1 IHRRTP
7 DPAHPPCEPPAAF
20 FPTLPLSAS
29 PPAGIISLLS
39 TTPTTRTPPPTGGV
53 PFCLSSDALAMAD
66 TVLIQTEKRD
76 GRGSRAAANLRQQG
90 KIPAVVYGHKEET
103 LSVTI
108 DHDTLMAAIR
118 HNTRVVDIAAGGKT
132 EKAQIVELQWD
143 HLGKDVLHVD
153 FKRVSAD
160 ERIEQTVPIEIRGI
174 APGVAEGGRL
184 DQPLHTLR
192 VECPALN
199 IPTSI
204 RVPINDLHL
213 EGAIHVRDLKLPE
226 GVKAL
231 TDPDAIV
238 IHVVKPKVEAA
249 PAAGEPA
256 AASAEPEVIT
266 RKKAEEEGAEE

>member
-1 IHRRTP
+1 
-7 DPAHPPCEPPAAF
+7 A
-20 FPTLPLSAS
+20 
-29 PPAGIISLLS
+29 
-39 TTPTTRTPPPTGGV
+39 
-53 PFCLSSDALAMAD
+53 
-66 TVLIQTEKRD
+66 VL
-76 GRGSRAAANLRQQG
+76 
-90 KIPAVVYGHKEET
+90 YGHKEET

-108 DHDTLMAAIR
+108 DHDTLMSAIR
-118 HNTRVVDIAAGGKT
+118 HNTRVVDISAGGKT
-132 EKAQIVELQWD
+132 EKAQVVELQWD

-160 ERIEQTVPIEIRGI
+160 ERIEQTVPIAIRAI

-249 PAAGEPA
+249 APAVGEPVPGA
-256 AASAEPEVIT
+256 AEPEVIT
-266 RKKAEEEGAEE
+266 RKKAEEEEGEK

>member
-1 IHRRTP
+1 
-7 DPAHPPCEPPAAF
+7 
-20 FPTLPLSAS
+20 
-29 PPAGIISLLS
+29 
-39 TTPTTRTPPPTGGV
+39 
-53 PFCLSSDALAMAD
+53 MAD
-66 TVLIQTEKRD
+66 TVVLQSEKRD
-76 GRGSRAAANLRQQG
+76 GRGSRHAAKLRKAG
-90 KIPAVVYGHKEET
+90 LVPAVLYGHKEET
-103 LSVTI
+103 LSVSVS
-108 DHDTLMAAIR
+108 HEALMAAIR
-118 HNTRVVDIAAGGKT
+118 HNTRVVDLAAGGKT

-160 ERIEQTVPIEIRGI
+160 ERIEQTVPLEIRGI

-199 IPTSI
+199 IPASI
-204 RVPINDLHL
+204 RVAINDLHI

-238 IHVVKPKVEAA
+238 IHVLKPKAEAPA
-249 PAAGEPA
+249 PAAGEA
-256 AASAEPEVIT
+256 VATSAEPEVIT
-266 RKKAEEEGAEE
+266 RKKAEEEGEEK

>member
-1 IHRRTP
+1 
-7 DPAHPPCEPPAAF
+7 
-20 FPTLPLSAS
+20 
-29 PPAGIISLLS
+29 
-39 TTPTTRTPPPTGGV
+39 
-53 PFCLSSDALAMAD
+53 MAE
-66 TVLIQTEKRD
+66 TVLIETEKRE
-76 GRGSRAAANLRQQG
+76 GRGSRFAGKLRKQG
-90 KIPAVVYGHKEET
+90 KIPAVLYGHKEET
-103 LSVTI
+103 LSVSI
-108 DHDTLMAAIR
+108 SHDALMNAIR

-204 RVPINDLHL
+204 RVAINDLHL

-226 GVKAL
+226 GVKAI
-231 TDPDAIV
+231 TDADAIV
-238 IHVVKPKVEAA
+238 IHVLKPKVEA
-249 PAAGEPA
+249 PATGEPVA
-256 AASAEPEVIT
+256 GSVEPEVIT
-266 RKKAEEEGAEE
+266 RKKPEEEAEEKK